1 MVRLDGGATAPDIF
15 RVLAREK
22 GEPQAVVQT
31 PTAEGQVGAALSPDG
46 RWLAYASNVT
56 GLQEIWV
63 RPYPGPGA
71 AVRVSPN
78 GGVEPVWA
86 RSGRE
91 LYYLE
96 GNKLMS
102 VAIEAR
108 SDFNFK
114 PPTLLFESNY
124 LRGGQPPSYDIASDG
139 RFVMIKSASGQT
151 AGTPITVI
159 LNWTRR

>member
-1 MVRLDGGATAPDIF
+1 M
-15 RVLAREK
+15 
-22 GEPQAVVQT
+22 QT
-31 PTAEGQVGAALSPDG
+31 PAAEGQVGAALSPDG

-63 RPYPGPGA
+63 RPYPAPGA

-86 RSGRE
+86 RNGRE

-96 GNKLMS
+96 ANKLMS
-102 VAIEAR
+102 IAIQAR

-124 LRGGQPPSYDIASDG
+124 VHGGHPPSYDVAPDG
-139 RFVMIKSASGQT
+139 RFLMIKSASTQT
-151 AGTPITVI
+151 VAAPIIVV
-159 LNWTRR
+159 LNWARR